1 MRKRSRRSDSLKI
14 LDGGNSQYNQKLSL
28 KINQYMMQPIKN
40 SNECYW
46 STAVLLVSANTGF
59 FMQICRKTCMSKTL
73 STKHPCNISLLHYH
87 SHIASTLPNMAEAT
101 DSSYLFIKKYTCKS
115 GYHCVPPIAGEIVIT
130 MQLRC
135 QQNNKNKQ

>member
-1 MRKRSRRSDSLKI
+1 
-14 LDGGNSQYNQKLSL
+14 
-28 KINQYMMQPIKN
+28 MMQPIKN

-135 QQNNKNKQ
+135 QQNNKNKHRKSQLKFANVNYRQPLTMKIIDSISNCY

>member
-28 KINQYMMQPIKN
+28 TINQYMMQPIKN

-59 FMQICRKTCMSKTL
+59 FMQTCRKTCMSKTL

-87 SHIASTLPNMAEAT
+87 SHIASTLLPKIWLKPQIVPICL
-101 DSSYLFIKKYTCKS
+101 SKS
-115 GYHCVPPIAGEIVIT
+115 TPANLDTIVCH
-130 MQLRC
+130 L
-135 QQNNKNKQ
+135 